1 MVSVSV
7 VMPNTSTTY
16 VHLKIPDVMFCM
28 YVGPIPYIVKSRWNA
43 FTTIVRNQRC
53 NISFGNSVWQHA
65 YYSTD
70 SSGTLS
76 RDVLMY
82 ENIHTLAVACKALQ
96 WSAHQ
101 HCQRRVNN
109 SVIQKNPTFFC
120 SFSAATVAERAQS
133 CMTVG
138 MCTSGETEQP
148 WRGAVHDQA
157 DIPCPAGQTMHMQLR

>member
-16 VHLKIPDVMFCM
+16 VHLKIRDLMFCM

-53 NISFGNSVWQHA
+53 NISFGNSIWQHA

-76 RDVLMY
+76 RYVLMY
-82 ENIHTLAVACKALQ
+82 ENIITLAVACKALQ

-109 SVIQKNPTFFC
+109 SVIKKSNMFLQLFGGDGRRPGPKLHESLTAKEMRRVVRPC
-120 SFSAATVAERAQS
+120 Y
-133 CMTVG
+133 
-138 MCTSGETEQP
+138 
-148 WRGAVHDQA
+148 AVLA
-157 DIPCPAGQTMHMQLR
+157 LELKC